1 MVRRRL
7 SLKETTSTFM
17 LNLQN
22 HRQCPAGGFLLL
34 GGRRPGWL
42 RGSLKAGSGIR
53 GLDGG
58 AGWSDD
64 SASARQ
70 GTAALPPVD
79 GLPFAKLQT
88 TVPLQPLSAQGLRP
102 EATDR
107 VTATPQCLRKRS
119 AFGNLMAALFIC
131 CGAGTYF
138 VHLSFRVKSAFAQK
152 S

>member
-42 RGSLKAGSGIR
+42 RGSLKAGSGIGR
-53 GLDGG
+53 I
-58 AGWSDD
+58 W
-64 SASARQ
+64 
-70 GTAALPPVD
+70 TAARAGAAIPQEQGKAPRLSRR
-79 GLPFAKLQT
+79 T
-88 TVPLQPLSAQGLRP
+88 TVSRSPSSKPRFQSLQAQGLRP

-119 AFGNLMAALFIC
+119 AFGNLMAALFMC

-138 VHLSFRVKSAFAQK
+138 VHLSFRVKSAFALK

>member
-34 GGRRPGWL
+34 AGRRSLAGSETRSKPAAVSGSGIGRTWTAARAGAEIPHRGSPAGRRPPV
-42 RGSLKAGSGIR
+42 RQAPNHGSSPATL
-53 GLDGG
+53 G
-58 AGWSDD
+58 A
-64 SASARQ
+64 
-70 GTAALPPVD
+70 
-79 GLPFAKLQT
+79 
-88 TVPLQPLSAQGLRP
+88 RP
-102 EATDR
+102 SPWATDR

-138 VHLSFRVKSAFAQK
+138 VHLSFRV
-152 S
+152 